1 MKECGFLSFAENI
14 GKNVSKSVAKKV
26 SNKYSQKLRDH
37 TKQSSTDTFKTASKR
52 AIQNRVEATSDLIG
66 SKIADVVAKSY
77 AVAKS
82 YNDNSN
88 KITSNPETASQ
99 TEEIPKEDI
108 QPQKI
113 KNQLINELRLI

>member
-14 GKNVSKSVAKKV
+14 GKNVSKSVAKNV

-37 TKQSSTDTFKTASKR
+37 TKQSATDTFKTASKR

>member
-1 MKECGFLSFAENI
+1 MKGCGFLSFAENI
-14 GKNVSKSVAKKV
+14 GKNVSKSVAKNV
-26 SNKYSQKLRDH
+26 SNKYSQKLLDH
-37 TKQSSTDTFKTASKR
+37 TKQSATDTFKTASKR
-52 AIQNRVEATSDLIG
+52 AIQNAVEATSDLIG